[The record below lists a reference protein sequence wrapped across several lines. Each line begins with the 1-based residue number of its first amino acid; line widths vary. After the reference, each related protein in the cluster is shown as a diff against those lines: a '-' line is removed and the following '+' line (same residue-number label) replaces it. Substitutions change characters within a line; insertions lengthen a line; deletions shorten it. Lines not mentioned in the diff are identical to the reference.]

1 MKNADDPD
9 CDAPG
14 ILLLQGRELGAV
26 PGYLTSSVP
35 GALVTWRHA
44 ETLCH
49 LNLAFNKLG
58 GLGDLGALPN
68 LQVLDVSH
76 NALGSLAGVETCANV
91 RCLLAHANA
100 IGKAQGASRREPD
113 SRRGDAP
120 ALAPLGGLAKLEEL
134 WLSHNELAK
143 PSELLRLGPL
153 GPSLKVLR
161 LRPNACCE
169 ASVIDRYRALL
180 CGLLPRLRH
189 LDDEAVTAAE
199 RSDGDAYVVSTDG
212 RVAVHK
218 LKAEGREIDAT
229 HAKATAVARK
239 QEAKIVPR
247 AQLPSHL
254 RGSFVATDGPMARER
269 HRRDDAA
276 ERAGGAPKQPRRRR
290 PPDDAAPLAS
300 ARSSRSE
307 GARGSLERPPEPR
320 PLERDAHA
328 SLSLADAVAALD
340 GPTSD
345 MKSSLA
351 ASRRPAA
358 KRPPRRRQSEGSL
371 PPTAGS
377 ERPAAAAPR
386 EPWPP
391 APATF
396 EALFHRY
403 AGAKSGDT
411 GAVAVAA
418 PGGSDGSVVV
428 RWPKGGVAVAADGGC
443 VRAFYESGALAAVSD
458 ARGAVSVS
466 APGGATLLSL
476 RAEGGGFSSTDG
488 GGIDR
493 QWSGGGDA
501 PGLLLIDLPAADKGK
516 PAKGKPGAKRAASLG
531 VAVDT
536 KAHFARVYF
545 CHRGVKCCASQ
556 HGGVALL
563 PPDSDL
569 YGREKTREMKRA
581 EEDRR
586 AREAA
591 KAMKAHEDALGD
603 LGDEG
608 PAASHADLLSRIRA
622 ATEGLS
628 KLTEGLPEYT

>member
-1 MKNADDPD
+1 
-9 CDAPG
+9 
-14 ILLLQGRELGAV
+14 
-26 PGYLTSSVP
+26 
-35 GALVTWRHA
+35 
-44 ETLCH
+44 
-49 LNLAFNKLG
+49 
-58 GLGDLGALPN
+58 
-68 LQVLDVSH
+68 
-76 NALGSLAGVETCANV
+76 
-91 RCLLAHANA
+91 
-100 IGKAQGASRREPD
+100 
-113 SRRGDAP
+113 
-120 ALAPLGGLAKLEEL
+120 
-134 WLSHNELAK
+134 
-143 PSELLRLGPL
+143 
-153 GPSLKVLR
+153 
-161 LRPNACCE
+161 
-169 ASVIDRYRALL
+169 
-180 CGLLPRLRH
+180 
-189 LDDEAVTAAE
+189 
-199 RSDGDAYVVSTDG
+199 
-212 RVAVHK
+212 
-218 LKAEGREIDAT
+218 
-229 HAKATAVARK
+229 
-239 QEAKIVPR
+239 
-247 AQLPSHL
+247 
-254 RGSFVATDGPMARER
+254 
-269 HRRDDAA
+269 
-276 ERAGGAPKQPRRRR
+276 
-290 PPDDAAPLAS
+290 
-300 ARSSRSE
+300 
-307 GARGSLERPPEPR
+307 
-320 PLERDAHA
+320 
-328 SLSLADAVAALD
+328 
-340 GPTSD
+340 

-377 ERPAAAAPR
+377 ERPPAAAPR

-476 RAEGGGFSSTDG
+476 RAEGGGFSSSDG